1 MRRFR
6 SAVAIWVRLEYAVRA
21 VSSTFAVFPY
31 AHARIRIQPV
41 KEIYR
46 MKALPWVIAGVG
58 VGIAAY
64 VVLNQPGP
72 QYATGNDD
80 VEYAAGRTSFWGSKQ
95 RLSGTGRGL
104 AGRVKEGFGRVTGDD
119 QLADQGVADQVA
131 GAVKDTAGQAAQ
143 AVGQAIHELNR

>member
-1 MRRFR
+1 
-6 SAVAIWVRLEYAVRA
+6 
-21 VSSTFAVFPY
+21 
-31 AHARIRIQPV
+31 
-41 KEIYR
+41 
-46 MKALPWVIAGVG
+46 MKALPWVIAGAG

-104 AGRVKEGFGRVTGDD
+104 AGRVKEGVGRVTGDD